1 MGLLE
6 SSGSFPEVP
15 EPVKVAFRSFSD
27 IKSPGTY
34 VASDESMLLQAT
46 YTTSVNSNFNL
57 TEWWNIAEGEK
68 LSKPFDVGEELVAG
82 VVHGLEVGSA
92 FFHIYAPKSNRGT
105 EARQCWALFQDL

>member
-1 MGLLE
+1 
-6 SSGSFPEVP
+6 VP
-15 EPVKVAFRSFSD
+15 EPVKVTFHSFSD

-46 YTTSVNSNFNL
+46 YTTSVDSNFNL

-82 VVHGLEVGSA
+82 LLHVLEMVSA
-92 FFHIYAPKSNRGT
+92 LFHI
-105 EARQCWALFQDL
+105 